1 MINEPVKPA
10 PTTTQDQHE
19 TLPRHAIR
27 QILGMFA
34 AFLVRFGGRPETR
47 GALLTTFLYL
57 LRDTHGVL
65 KVRKKINGED
75 NENVVMLCVSKRQD
89 IAFAGEAHEGKHCNA
104 Q

>member
-1 MINEPVKPA
+1 M
-10 PTTTQDQHE
+10 
-19 TLPRHAIR
+19 
-27 QILGMFA
+27 
-34 AFLVRFGGRPETR
+34 RFGGRPETR

-89 IAFAGEAHEGKHCNA
+89 IAFAGKAHERRMKGNIVA
-104 Q
+104 RSSV